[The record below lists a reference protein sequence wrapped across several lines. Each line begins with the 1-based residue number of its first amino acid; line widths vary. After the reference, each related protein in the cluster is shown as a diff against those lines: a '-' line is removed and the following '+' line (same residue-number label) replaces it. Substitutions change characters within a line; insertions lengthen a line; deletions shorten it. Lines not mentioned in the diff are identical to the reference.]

1 MEVDTGAT
9 MSLMSANTL
18 YRLWPGRKVQTT
30 KVRLCSYSK
39 EPIPVVGCCEV
50 NINYKGQKYAT
61 NWSLETLAIAA
72 GSLLKRVLWRLRKN
86 A

>member
-1 MEVDTGAT
+1 

-50 NINYKGQKYAT
+50 NINYKGQSAT
-61 NWSLETLAIAA
+61 VPTDSCA
-72 GSLLKRVLWRLRKN
+72 GGRSYTCWEEIGLQKLD
-86 A
+86 